1 MAVGK
6 VRETSARRGTLCLV
20 TLFLLWGTGP
30 AGVVPGA
37 EAVHGRA
44 ISCQGCVKVVDGYGL
59 EDADGSIQIVLVMD
73 RVIHPTAFVLKDPL
87 RVVVDLEPAWTEGLP
102 RLTSWGH
109 PFLKGPI
116 RLGWHSEQRRLRLVL
131 DLVPGPIYDASQD
144 LYLGEGRSGEEAR
157 FVLRVT
163 RTSPR

>member
-1 MAVGK
+1 MEAGK
-6 VRETSARRGTLCLV
+6 IHETSVRRTTLCLLA
-20 TLFLLWGTGP
+20 LFLLWGTGP
-30 AGVVPGA
+30 AGFVPGA
-37 EAVHGRA
+37 EAVQGRA
-44 ISCQGCVKVVDGYGL
+44 ISCQGCAKVVDGYGL
-59 EDADGSIQIVLVMD
+59 EDSDGSIQIVLVMD
-73 RVIHPTAFVLKDPL
+73 RVIHPSAFVLKDPL

-109 PFLKGPI
+109 PFLQGPI

-131 DLVPGPIYDASQD
+131 DLVPGHIYDASQD
-144 LYLGEGRSGEEAR
+144 LYLGEGRSEEGAR